1 MMSATLL
8 LTKAQLV
15 YHSLPF
21 PCHCD
26 VNGFHSFLGFH
37 SADRGT
43 IAGSPGPIFRQMSCS
58 KNWKMGGSRSVN
70 KNSILMGVGNPT
82 VLRLLRR
89 AMVQAGLPI
98 PFVTRSDWLEP
109 FRHISV
115 AGR

>member
-26 VNGFHSFLGFH
+26 VNGFHSLLGFH

-43 IAGSPGPIFRQMSCS
+43 IAGSPGPIFRQMACR
-58 KNWKMGGSRSVN
+58 KNWKRGGEGAVN
-70 KNSILMGVGNPT
+70 QRTMLSAEDNPT
-82 VLRLLRR
+82 DEALLRR
-89 AMVQAGLPI
+89 ALEKAGAPS
-98 PFVTRSDWLEP
+98 PAVT
-109 FRHISV
+109 
-115 AGR
+115 

>member
-43 IAGSPGPIFRQMSCS
+43 IAGSPGPIFRQMACR
-58 KNWKMGGSRSVN
+58 KNWASSIKFVGGFRLRELAERVVESQFGDAKRS
-70 KNSILMGVGNPT
+70 KSIGFSHGDF
-82 VLRLLRR
+82 R
-89 AMVQAGLPI
+89 
-98 PFVTRSDWLEP
+98 FV
-109 FRHISV
+109 V
-115 AGR
+115 